1 MQSDEYQIGIFKKI
15 HITFVIVGIDK
26 YLELTFLRYLRM
38 HFRQ

>member
-15 HITFVIVGIDK
+15 HITLVIVGIDK
-26 YLELTFLRYLRM
+26 FLELTFLRYLRM